1 MAGPSTT
8 RARPSAGPGLLGSSF
23 PGKCDLSLESSSWQL
38 FTCPPQQPDSYVWVW
53 CHQALAVGSR
63 LKAVCLPAPG
73 LCNDLLSRP
82 SYAPHPKVG
91 AVPLYFYVFSII
103 APWCFIFSII
113 CQCLLVME
121 QLEGMSTKKKTKIV
135 RSPNSEAGA
144 AGVFCIRGEIKPEQS
159 YWSHIAQGSG
169 PSFH

>member
-8 RARPSAGPGLLGSSF
+8 HARPSAGPGLSGSSF

-53 CHQALAVGSR
+53 CRQALAVGS
-63 LKAVCLPAPG
+63 CLPAPG
-73 LCNDLLSRP
+73 LCKDLLSWP
-82 SYAPHPKVG
+82 TYAPHPKVG

-103 APWCFIFSII
+103 ASWFFIFSII
-113 CQCLLVME
+113 WQCLLVME

-144 AGVFCIRGEIKPEQS
+144 AGVFCICGEIKREQS
-159 YWSHIAQGSG
+159 YWSRIVRGSG